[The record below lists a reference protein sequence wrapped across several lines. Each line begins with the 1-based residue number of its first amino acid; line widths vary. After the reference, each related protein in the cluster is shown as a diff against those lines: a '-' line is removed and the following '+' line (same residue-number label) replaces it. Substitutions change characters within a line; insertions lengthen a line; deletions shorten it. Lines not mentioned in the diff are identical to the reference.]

1 MYFEYVKNIVNVCI
15 SNMLNVCISN
25 MLKQLIKNIVNNSNY
40 SNYSR
45 LVLYYINS

>member
-1 MYFEYVKNIVNVCI
+1 MYFEYVKNIV
-15 SNMLNVCISN
+15 NVCISN